1 MPGIGPTVGAYDQRQ
16 NESIN
21 RLIDDYRA
29 SSQKNI
35 DDIIGLNKPS
45 SLADTKFLSRES
57 PKLNDVNNLSKLGE
71 VSRIEQISSPD

>member
-57 PKLNDVNNLSKLGE
+57 PKLNDVNNLTKLGE